1 MNVSLPPELERLVA
15 KKVASGGYQS
25 ASDVICDA
33 LQLLQDRDQRRLED
47 LRREIAIGLDQADR
61 GEIAPMDMDAIRSE
75 ARRRLAQPPPQG

>member
-1 MNVSLPPELERLVA
+1 MDVPLPPELERLVA
-15 KKVASGGYQS
+15 QKVAGGGYES

-33 LQLLQDRDQRRLED
+33 LQLLHDRDQRRLED

-75 ARRRLAQPPPQG
+75 ARRRLAQHSPQD